1 MRRLSSPWSELA
13 SHYAVVVVG
22 SGYGGAITA
31 SRLARAGQ
39 QVCVLERGREL
50 LPGDYPRTDAEFMSE
65 FQVHFDPEAAADV
78 GSPTALFEL
87 HRGGDVSVV
96 TGCGLG
102 GTSLINANVA
112 MRPDPRVFLDGRWP
126 DAFRADVD
134 GLLEDGFAWAEH
146 MLRPLPYPE
155 SAPPLATLS
164 ALAKSAEK
172 LGGTFRRPP
181 LAVTFEEGV
190 NAAGVRQGACTLCG
204 DCMTGCNFGA
214 KNSVLMN
221 YLPDAHRH
229 GAKLFTEVGVRY
241 LARDGARWRVY
252 YRPMNA
258 GRERFDAPDL
268 WLTADRVILAAGTMG
283 TAELLLRSKALG
295 LSLSGRLGQRF
306 SNNGDVMAF
315 GYNTDVPVHG
325 VGLGEAPSAGREPVG
340 PTITGIIDDRAT
352 LRQED
357 GMIIENGA
365 IPAALARPVTALLAA
380 ASAIAGQD
388 TDRGV
393 IDRVG
398 ELARIADSAVR
409 GPYHGAMRNTQT
421 FLVMSHDDGAG
432 ELRLSGDRVRVHWP
446 GAGRQAVFT
455 RVDER
460 LRRATEALGGTFVRN
475 PLWNKLTG
483 HELLCTHPLGGCAMG
498 ERAEEGVVD
507 HEGRVFAGPEGTEV
521 HEGLYVS
528 DGSVIPRPLGIN
540 PLLTISAVA
549 ERTVALMARRHG
561 WSVDYSPVPEAPGP
575 RPTQP
580 LAVQF
585 TETMYGYISA
595 GADEDFLRAGDPAR
609 RDTSPFRFIV
619 TVDSRDLEET
629 LAHPLHP
636 MQLSGCV
643 VAPVLSSRPMT
654 VEQGVLHLM
663 THEGAR
669 PGGRRMR
676 YQLPLVSES
685 GERFFV
691 DGYKDVHD
699 DDGPDLWVDTT
710 RLLVSIFRGEDASGH
725 CIFRGYLRLNAKDF
739 AVQLSTLRVLHA
751 QGTVQRLAALARFG
765 RFFFG
770 ELFETYV
777 RSKAA

>member
-22 SGYGGAITA
+22 SGYGGAISA

-50 LPGDYPRTDAEFMSE
+50 LPGDYPRTDTEFMSE
-65 FQVHFDPEAAADV
+65 LQVHFDPEAAADV
-78 GSPTALFEL
+78 GSPTALFEVY
-87 HRGGDVSVV
+87 RGGDVSVV

-102 GTSLINANVA
+102 GTSLINASVA
-112 MRPDPRVFLDGRWP
+112 MRPDPRVFLDPRWP
-126 DAFRADVD
+126 EALRNDVD

-155 SAPPLATLS
+155 SKPPLATLD
-164 ALAKSAEK
+164 ALARSAEK

-181 LAVTFEEGV
+181 LTVTFEAGV
-190 NAAGVRQGACTLCG
+190 NAAGVRQSACTLCG

-241 LARDGARWRVY
+241 VAHDGARWRVY

-258 GRERFDAPDL
+258 GRERFAAPDL
-268 WLTADRVILAAGTMG
+268 WVTADRVILAAGTMG
-283 TAELLLRSKALG
+283 TAEILLRSKALG

-315 GYNTDVPVHG
+315 GYNTDVPING
-325 VGLGEAPSAGREPVG
+325 VGLGEAPSVGREPVG
-340 PTITGIIDDRAT
+340 PTISGIIDDRAT

-357 GMIIENGA
+357 GMVIENGA
-365 IPAALARPVTALLAA
+365 IPAPLARPVTALLAA
-380 ASAIAGQD
+380 ASALSGQD

-393 IDRVG
+393 IDRVE
-398 ELARIADSAVR
+398 ELARMAESALR

-432 ELRLSGDRVRVHWP
+432 ELRMSGDRVRVDWP
-446 GAGRQAVFT
+446 DAGRQAVFT

-507 HEGRVFAGPEGTEV
+507 HEGRVFAEAEGTAV

-549 ERTVALMARRHG
+549 ERTVALMAQRHG
-561 WSVDYSPVPEAPGP
+561 WSVDYSPVPEAPAPQPP
-575 RPTQP
+575 RP
-580 LAVQF
+580 LSVQF
-585 TETMYGYISA
+585 TETMYGYISSSV
-595 GADEDFLRAGDPAR
+595 DEDFLQAGDPAR

-619 TVDSRDLEET
+619 TVEAGDLEAMLED
-629 LAHPLHP
+629 PLHP

-643 VAPVLSSRPMT
+643 LAPVLSSRPLT
-654 VEQGVLHLM
+654 VEGGVLHLM

-676 YQLPLVSES
+676 YQLPLVAES
-685 GERFFV
+685 GERYFV
-691 DGYKDVHD
+691 DGYKDVCD

-710 RLLVSIFRGEDASGH
+710 RLLVSVHRGGDGSGP
-725 CIFRGYLRLNAKDF
+725 CIARGYLRLNAKDF
-739 AVQLSTLRVLHA
+739 AVQLSTLRVVHA